1 MMNFSNYQC
10 DIFNAVINGK
20 SNIAI
25 NAVAGSGKTTTI
37 VEACKRLK
45 LGEKQVKFLAFNKS
59 IAEELKCR
67 LRGFAEVN
75 TLHSFGF
82 SVLRTIYGNQRGKR
96 ISVDSYKWQKYVR
109 EHVFDLSSIVTPD
122 TPNAKVYG
130 FCANVAKLFDLARV
144 NLIQPGETEL
154 LEQLVDEHQIMQLFD
169 EIRVCDI
176 LLSEAYEMP
185 SDLKI
190 DYTDMIVLPLMHKDR
205 IPSYKFVFIDEAQ
218 DLNAAQRELMLCAA
232 AGGRFV
238 AVGDR
243 NQAINGFAGADCG
256 SFDKIAGLPNTI
268 ELPLSVNYR
277 CGSNMIKL
285 AQEIV
290 PQIIAHEGAIAG
302 EVNHVNKLTTSL
314 FKTNDMVLCRT
325 TAPLVG
331 LCMNLVAAGITAV
344 VKGKDIAAGLKTIVD
359 NANTSDIE
367 TLLEYLE
374 NEKAKLLAVIKKERK
389 CDESDAKES
398 ARYRNFEDRCK
409 CIENICLHSIRNT
422 TELKTY
428 IERIFSDD
436 NVKNAVV
443 LSSAHKSKGLEAD
456 RVLIILPE
464 KLPLTWR
471 NQKQWQYE
479 QEMNLRY
486 VALTR
491 AKKELVFVDIEEKEL
506 MSATIEKD

>member
-1 MMNFSNYQC
+1 MNYSAYQC
-10 DIFNAVINGK
+10 DIFNAVMNGK

-59 IAEELKCR
+59 IAEELSTR

-82 SVLRTIYGNQRGKR
+82 AVLRAVYGNQRGKR
-96 ISVDSYKWQKYVR
+96 ISVDSYKWNKYVR
-109 EHVFDLSSIVTPD
+109 AHVYDLSSIITPD
-122 TPNAKVYG
+122 TPAAKVYG
-130 FCANVAKLFDLARV
+130 FCANVCKLFDLARV
-144 NLIQPGETEL
+144 NLIQPGNTDL
-154 LEQLVDEHQIMQLFD
+154 LEQLADEHQIMLLFD

-176 LLSEAYEMP
+176 LLSDAYQMP
-185 SDLKI
+185 VDLKI
-190 DYTDMIVLPLMHKDR
+190 DYTDMVVLPLFCKDR

-218 DLNAAQRELMLCAA
+218 DLNTAQRELMLCAA

-243 NQAINGFAGADCG
+243 NQAINGFAGADCA
-256 SFDKIAGLPNTI
+256 SFDKIANLPNTI

-277 CGSNMIKL
+277 CGSNMIRL

-290 PQIIAHEGAIAG
+290 PQIVAHEGAIAG
-302 EVNHVNKLTTSL
+302 EVSHVSKLTKSL
-314 FKTNDMVLCRT
+314 FKANDMVLCRT

-331 LCMNLVAAGITAV
+331 LCMSLVASGITAV
-344 VKGKDIAAGLKTIVD
+344 VKGKDIAAGLKNLVD
-359 NANTSDIE
+359 NANTTDID
-367 TLLEYLE
+367 TLLDYLE
-374 NEKAKLLAVIKKERK
+374 NEKTKLIAVIKRERK

-398 ARYRNFEDRCK
+398 ARYRTFEDRCK
-409 CIENICLHSIRNT
+409 CIQNICLYSISDTN
-422 TELKTY
+422 ELKSY
-428 IERIFSDD
+428 IERIFSDE
-436 NVKNAVV
+436 NVSNAVV

-464 KLPLTWR
+464 KLPLVWR
-471 NQKQWQYE
+471 NQKAWQYE

-491 AKKELVFVDIEEKEL
+491 AKKELVFVDIDEKHL
-506 MSATIEKD
+506 AGAPIENA